1 MQPLV
6 SFVLITLV
14 IFTIPLILLRYF
26 GKNFLI
32 GLVPIYLLTAN
43 VFAESFFSIFGTIQ
57 SLAVPIYCGILL
69 TSDILSEYYGKKES
83 QKAVLLGFLGQLFF
97 LGMMFMITNSE
108 IFPEKLAIYKT
119 TFAVIPRLILGSMV
133 AYLAS
138 QFFSVYLYN
147 KIWDI
152 TGRTEKGLAKRNI
165 ITTILAQFLDTTI
178 LIYIAFYGSVPF
190 ETNEKIWSFIITTSI
205 LKSLVALV
213 DYNFMY
219 LSKKVN
225 NAKE

>member
-1 MQPLV
+1 MQPIV
-6 SFVLITLV
+6 SFILITLIV
-14 IFTIPLILLRYF
+14 FTIPLILMRF

-43 VFAESFFSIFGTIQ
+43 VFAESFFSVFGTIQ

-69 TSDILSEYYGKKES
+69 TTDILSEYYGKKES
-83 QKAVLLGFLGQLFF
+83 QKAVLLGFFGQLFF
-97 LGMMFMITNSE
+97 LGMMLIITNSE
-108 IFPEKLAIYKT
+108 IFPEKLTVYKS
-119 TFAVIPRLILGSMV
+119 TFAVIPRLIIGSMI
-133 AYLAS
+133 AYLVS

-165 ITTILAQFLDTTI
+165 IATILAQFLDTTI

-190 ETNEKIWSFIITTSI
+190 ETNEKIWTFIISTSI
-205 LKSLVALV
+205 LKSIVALV
-213 DYNFMY
+213 DFNFMY

-225 NAKE
+225 ETK